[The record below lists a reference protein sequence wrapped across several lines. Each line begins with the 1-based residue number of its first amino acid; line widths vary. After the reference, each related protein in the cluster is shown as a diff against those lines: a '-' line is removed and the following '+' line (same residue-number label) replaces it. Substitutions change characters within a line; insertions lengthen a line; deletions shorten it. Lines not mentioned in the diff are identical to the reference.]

1 MCTFQEAG
9 ADADLPRQIHRAV
22 EFYEPILQDHYD
34 NAAQRLDDLKQL
46 ETLAT
51 GFPDRATLLADLTLD
66 PPNSTAD
73 LPEGQKRGDSLVLST
88 MHSAKGLEW
97 RVVYVLHATDG
108 KIPSEYCTWD
118 PDKLEEERRL
128 FYVALTRAA
137 DWLYVCHPQ
146 RESSSFG
153 NSSSFWG
160 DNVYDRR
167 ELSRFV
173 SQGVKAAFV
182 CQQASTFQAPKT
194 DAEPASKPS
203 KKTRKLAASSNRRSR

>member
-1 MCTFQEAG
+1 MCSFRDAG
-9 ADADLPRQIHRAV
+9 AETDLRHQIHRAV
-22 EFYEPILQDHYD
+22 KFYEPILQDHYD

-46 ETLAT
+46 ETLAA

-66 PPNSTAD
+66 PPTSTAD
-73 LPEGQKRGDSLVLST
+73 LPEGQERGDSLVLST

-108 KIPSEYCTWD
+108 KIPSEYCVWD

-153 NSSSFWG
+153 QGGGFWG
-160 DNVYDRR
+160 DNVYERR
-167 ELSRFV
+167 ELTRFV
-173 SQGVKAAFV
+173 SKAVKSAFD
-182 CQQASTFQAPKT
+182 CQDARTFQAPE
-194 DAEPASKPS
+194 AEAQPRSKPGR
-203 KKTRKLAASSNRRSR
+203 KTRKEVTSSKRRSR